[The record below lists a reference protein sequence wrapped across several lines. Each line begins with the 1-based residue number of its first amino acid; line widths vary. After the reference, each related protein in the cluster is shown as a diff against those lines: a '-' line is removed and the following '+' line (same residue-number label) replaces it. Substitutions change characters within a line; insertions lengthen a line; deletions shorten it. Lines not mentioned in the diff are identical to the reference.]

1 MQMPEVPITI
11 DSIEQA
17 AADSELLMTLEQYM
31 SEWSSLLA
39 TVMQRESEK
48 QPQGQGPLAEI
59 EFWRARNAVLSSI
72 YEQLNLPNVGGR
84 VLPTSTEVTEGRSY
98 FCSTMFPCLKG
109 SSNSRSP
116 FQVKKMIAVV
126 ELGSDDRNLMA
137 SFKSQMGELTKLAAE
152 ARDNVKFLTT
162 LERHFKNVAGGPL
175 SGILD
180 TLPPMMNALR
190 MVRYSPGSMQEP

>member
-1 MQMPEVPITI
+1 
-11 DSIEQA
+11 
-17 AADSELLMTLEQYM
+17 
-31 SEWSSLLA
+31 
-39 TVMQRESEK
+39 
-48 QPQGQGPLAEI
+48 
-59 EFWRARNAVLSSI
+59 
-72 YEQLNLPNVGGR
+72 
-84 VLPTSTEVTEGRSY
+84 
-98 FCSTMFPCLKG
+98 
-109 SSNSRSP
+109 
-116 FQVKKMIAVV
+116 MIAVV

-190 MVRYSPGSMQEP
+190 MVRYSPGSTLTS

>member
-72 YEQLNLPNVGGR
+72 YEQLNLPNVG
-84 VLPTSTEVTEGRSY
+84 V
-98 FCSTMFPCLKG
+98 MF
-109 SSNSRSP
+109 S
-116 FQVKKMIAVV
+116 
-126 ELGSDDRNLMA
+126 
-137 SFKSQMGELTKLAAE
+137 
-152 ARDNVKFLTT
+152 
-162 LERHFKNVAGGPL
+162 
-175 SGILD
+175 
-180 TLPPMMNALR
+180 
-190 MVRYSPGSMQEP
+190 